1 MGSCFIIT
9 ILCIIIYLLVWYEF
23 FPAGTQQTR
32 GRSDNSQD
40 NDHSQVSKDDIMGKS
55 SFDVNTELRKKRER
69 EEGRKRKEAIA
80 KGEMTED
87 GKEIAQEVT
96 MEDCEVEQKKVFVPV
111 PVEEISKVLPIEDDE
126 EPAEGYASGHT
137 FNDLDLTLNKVRKD
151 EIEEEEE
158 LQTSEVLYRFL
169 ADTEVLDEICNL
181 APVEGKRICRMID
194 RYKKEMSKGK
204 EPQKEP
210 DVSKTQEKPADTAT
224 VTPKRFTMAERYA
237 DFGLEDLV

>member
-1 MGSCFIIT
+1 MGS
-9 ILCIIIYLLVWYEF
+9 ILMILLLGGMFMAIFYVAYPLFVVRPGSNNTPATPPSE
-23 FPAGTQQTR
+23 PAG
-32 GRSDNSQD
+32 N
-40 NDHSQVSKDDIMGKS
+40 DDIMGKS
-55 SFDVNTELRKKRER
+55 TFDVNTELRKKRER
-69 EEGRKRKEAIA
+69 DEERKRKEAIT

-87 GKEIAQEVT
+87 GKEIAQEVAV
-96 MEDCEVEQKKVFVPV
+96 EDCEVEQKKVFVPV
-111 PVEEISKVLPIEDDE
+111 PAEEISNVLPMEDDE
-126 EPAEGYASGHT
+126 EPAEGYASGST

-151 EIEEEEE
+151 EIGEKEE

-210 DVSKTQEKPADTAT
+210 VEVKAQEETMETTKD
-224 VTPKRFTMAERYA
+224 TPKRFTMEERYA

>member
-1 MGSCFIIT
+1 MGN
-9 ILCIIIYLLVWYEF
+9 ILMIALLCGMFMAIFYVVYPLF
-23 FPAGTQQTR
+23 VVCTDTNNVPVTSS
-32 GRSDNSQD
+32 SDSSVN
-40 NDHSQVSKDDIMGKS
+40 DDIMGKS
-55 SFDVNTELRKKRER
+55 SFDVNAEIRKKKLRD
-69 EEGRKRKEAIA
+69 EEKQRKEAIA

-87 GKEIAQEVT
+87 GKEIAQEVA

-111 PVEEISKVLPIEDDE
+111 PVEKISEVLPMEDDE
-126 EPAEGYASGHT
+126 ESAEGYASGHT

-194 RYKKEMSKGK
+194 RYKKEMAKSI
-204 EPQKEP
+204 EPQEVP
-210 DVSKTQEKPADTAT
+210 NVSKTQEEPVET
-224 VTPKRFTMAERYA
+224 VKETPKRFTMAERYA